1 MWRPRMKSVVRRC
14 RLRRA
19 LPLLAIVAVGRCGG
33 SAPETEPPPAGTGRI
48 VARVN
53 DAVLREDDL
62 EAALPGFL
70 GDIYSDG
77 GRNEFVEQWVEGE
90 LLYQEARVE
99 GLDRDE
105 EIRRKVD
112 QFEHMLL
119 GQEVLRRFL
128 ERTISVTEEEI
139 DRYYEENLEAFRR
152 ERKEFRIARLAFRD
166 EETAREVA
174 GELEAAPERFDDM
187 IASEAYAGRMEVR
200 DLGAFAAGEM
210 AGMLGGGPDDPDVGD
225 LSALTVAGS
234 GNCSVMRV
242 MAVLEAKS
250 VRGRDEV
257 ADRIRG
263 ILLRRKGEEVRR
275 SWIEELKRDAVVE
288 IGEEFGG

>member
-1 MWRPRMKSVVRRC
+1 MMRIVRRC
-14 RLRRA
+14 RLRRT
-19 LPLLAIVAVGRCGG
+19 LPRLAIAMVVGSGCAN
-33 SAPETEPPPAGTGRI
+33 SAPERAVPAVGAGGV

-62 EAALPGFL
+62 EDALPGFL

-90 LLYQEARVE
+90 LLYQEARAE

-112 QFEHMLL
+112 QFEHLLL
-119 GQEVLRRFL
+119 GQELLRRVL
-128 ERTISVTEEEI
+128 ERQIAVTDDEI
-139 DRYYEENLEAFRR
+139 DRYYEENLETFRR
-152 ERKEFRIARLAFRD
+152 ERDEYRVARLVFRD

-174 GELEAAPERFDDM
+174 GELGAAPERFDDL
-187 IASEAYAGRMEVR
+187 IASGAYAGRMDVR
-200 DLGAFAAGEM
+200 DLGAFAADEM
-210 AGMLGGGPDDPDVGD
+210 AGMFEGGERAPRVGD
-225 LSALTVAGS
+225 LSTLVLAEP

-242 MAVLEAKS
+242 TAAFEAGS
-250 VRGRDEV
+250 VRERDEV

-275 SWIEELKRDAVVE
+275 TWIEELKRDADVE
-288 IGEEFGG
+288 IGAEYGG